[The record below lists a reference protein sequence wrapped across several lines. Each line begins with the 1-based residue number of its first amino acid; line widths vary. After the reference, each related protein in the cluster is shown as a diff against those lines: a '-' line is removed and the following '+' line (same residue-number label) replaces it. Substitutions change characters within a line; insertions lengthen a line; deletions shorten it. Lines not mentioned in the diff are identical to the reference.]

1 MHRHLCPHDWGCCL
15 QQGFEKFAWRLGDDE
30 ISDLAFDRNFVLC
43 ACWPDWNQTEKN
55 QCSFLSECQ
64 YVHLSAIWAG
74 CQGRIRTSK
83 TLLKHLQCDT
93 WMVWSRLLC
102 STAGGLSS
110 SISAWSVFV
119 SFSSNAQSLLK
130 SVVFRTWLHEDSPIF
145 SVYLINETQK
155 PTPTLPH
162 TILCTTLEANLII
175 LNILGLKDELHTT
188 SDSDSLLANLYIY
201 IFTTT
206 NRHQSSQTLSDSAL
220 LSTIGSTP
228 FFRKTSKALLVA
240 WPMPRSELRNSWRL
254 TQSRWQECSTAFF
267 LVTCECLLQVMIL
280 QLQSTA
286 SKWCYYY

>member
-1 MHRHLCPHDWGCCL
+1 MMRFQTSPLTGTL
-15 QQGFEKFAWRLGDDE
+15 
-30 ISDLAFDRNFVLC
+30 SSVLVGLY
-43 ACWPDWNQTEKN
+43 DWNQTWIFN
-55 QCSFLSECQ
+55 AVFFQECQ

-74 CQGRIRTSK
+74 CQGRSRTSK

-93 WMVWSRLLC
+93 WMVWNRLLC

-155 PTPTLPH
+155 STPTLPN
-162 TILCTTLEANLII
+162 TILYTTLEANLII

-201 IFTTT
+201 IIYSQPQTAT
-206 NRHQSSQTLSDSAL
+206 NL
-220 LSTIGSTP
+220 L
-228 FFRKTSKALLVA
+228 
-240 WPMPRSELRNSWRL
+240 RL
-254 TQSRWQECSTAFF
+254 WVIRPCFQR
-267 LVTCECLLQVMIL
+267 
-280 QLQSTA
+280 
-286 SKWCYYY
+286 